1 METLSFSTV
10 VYIFLGALVL
20 IALKLAINVVPQ
32 SENWVVESLGK
43 YSRTLNAGFQL
54 TIPFLEKVRYKVS
67 AQEIQLPPDP
77 INAIT
82 HDNVSIAV
90 QLAILYRIIDASKT
104 MYRIENLQLGIK
116 TIINGTV
123 RSVIGKTDL
132 DGVQSNRRHI
142 AEEINNELQLVAD
155 EWGIKLT
162 RVEVTEVEVDN
173 ATKDAMQIQLN
184 AERKRR
190 GAVTL
195 AEGEK
200 QAAQLQAEAQ
210 LYTAEKQ
217 AEAKKILADAEAYAV
232 TAVSRAISEG
242 GASAVEFEIKKIQA
256 EAIKQLAQG
265 NNSKII
271 MLPSDVLSSLSG
283 TIGKIANKL

>member
-1 METLSFSTV
+1 MEALSFSTV
-10 VYIFLGALVL
+10 VYTFFGILVL
-20 IALKLAINVVPQ
+20 IALKLAINIVPQ
-32 SENWVVESLGK
+32 SENWVIESLGK
-43 YSRTLNAGFQL
+43 YSRTLHAGFQL

-67 AQEIQLPPDP
+67 AQETQLPPDP
-77 INAIT
+77 IRAIT
-82 HDNVSIAV
+82 HDNVSISI

-104 MYRIENLQLGIK
+104 MYRIENLELGIK

-132 DGVQSNRRHI
+132 DGVQSNRKHI
-142 AEEINNELQLVAD
+142 AEEINNELQQVAD

-162 RVEVTEVEVDN
+162 RVEVTEVDVDE

-200 QAAQLQAEAQ
+200 QAAQLKAEAQ
-210 LYTAEKQ
+210 LYTAQKE

-256 EAIKQLAQG
+256 EAIKELAQG
-265 NNSKII
+265 SNSKII

-283 TIGKIANKL
+283 TIGKIAGKF